1 MLCAQ
6 VPFARMIDVD
16 AQSFIVVIATSF
28 LAGLTT
34 VLLPRSI
41 ALPAVV
47 VELLLGIVI
56 GPQVLD
62 LARPDE
68 FIEFL
73 ANLGLGFLFF
83 FAGYEL
89 DLDRIKG
96 RPLRLALLGWLVSLG
111 LAYSVGGIIALAGVV
126 LSLVYTGS
134 ALATTAL
141 GTVLPIVSDAG
152 QVKTKFGRYL
162 MGAGAVGEFGPIL
175 LVTLALSAEQP
186 LREAGLL
193 LVFVVL
199 AAILAGVAS
208 RTALPKWMTSRIPE
222 SGGSSQLAV
231 RVSVLLVFALV
242 WLAEGMGLE
251 VLLGGFLGGMVARFA
266 VARNPSKDLEPKLMA
281 IGFGFLIPF
290 FFVYSGMNFDLDS
303 LLGTT
308 SALLKLPL
316 FLALMLVVRGAPAM
330 LLYRKDLDARKRR
343 ALALLSSTQLPL
355 VVAITT
361 LAVEGGHM
369 RSSTAA
375 ALVGAALLSTIVYPK
390 LALRLL
396 ST

>member
-1 MLCAQ
+1 
-6 VPFARMIDVD
+6 MIDVD

-266 VARNPSKDLEPKLMA
+266 LARNPSKDLEPKLMA